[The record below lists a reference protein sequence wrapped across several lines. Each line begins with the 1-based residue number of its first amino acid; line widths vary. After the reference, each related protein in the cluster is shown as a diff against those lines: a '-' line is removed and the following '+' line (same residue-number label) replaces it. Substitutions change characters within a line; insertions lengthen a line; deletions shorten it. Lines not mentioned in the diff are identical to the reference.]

1 MMLDALGER
10 YGMLPSEVLERGNT
24 FDLWVFDVAIGYR
37 NLMHDRE
44 LDKANGKNKVLPGT
58 ATPELV
64 EQLEK
69 YRADQNRRQSNKKT
83 A

>member
-1 MMLDALGER
+1 
-10 YGMLPSEVLERGNT
+10 MLPSEVLERGST

-44 LDKANGKNKVLPGT
+44 LEKANGKNKVLPGT
-58 ATPELV
+58 ATPELM

-69 YRADQNRRQSNKKT
+69 YRADKDRRHGDKKT